1 MAEHFIIQYRDE
13 KNNKLYPVTLA
24 SAVIAD
30 NGQTL
35 EGIQKNLELKIS
47 SIENEAATLL
57 TKVQELSAK
66 VDILNGDTTIE
77 GSVDNKIANA
87 LEWELISK

>member
-1 MAEHFIIQYRDE
+1 MAENYIIQYRDE
-13 KNNKLYPVTLA
+13 RSNKLYPVTLA

-30 NGQTL
+30 NGKTL
-35 EGIQKNLELKIS
+35 EGIQKDLELKIH
-47 SIENEAATLL
+47 SIEDEAATLL

-66 VDILNGDTTIE
+66 VDILCGDKDTE

-87 LEWELISK
+87 LDWEVLSK